1 MKTKHKSCVAAAA
14 VAAGAGEKMKSV
26 ILYPYGPLTGT
37 GCCRM
42 LHAKNLAITSAIY
55 TINISLLIVLIYSWR
70 ININIQKSS
79 ALEDVYYG
87 VQIAYFAIIGT
98 QMSMIVLS
106 IMLLFGIVKENPGLI
121 VPWIIGYITFM
132 ALEAVAMVYS
142 NVLRDHV
149 NKQFDAMCK
158 AEVAFF
164 IARAFINVLSM
175 WGVLRFYNLVRSGIT
190 WRGPEVIELN
200 YNDSMYN
207 KQLINNKNN
216 KSYDFSSYQMQAKT
230 TLTTTTNNTLAKSY
244 NECQHHHHHHHQQH
258 HQHLN
263 QQQHYKQH
271 YQNSRGRRHSSAT
284 HNKTTIGCCAFFD
297 IDDYDYD
304 FENDEDYD
312 YEGDDYDCEGY
323 YDDADDYYDDEGE
336 SSDCSMLG
344 ASPNRHRR
352 SERSHRVRNNNIRS
366 VLVNKRHNKYKI
378 AHPQTKLEVIN
389 ESERSAGSGSD
400 ENDSLLVAY
409 NSSSSLASV

>member
-79 ALEDVYYG
+79 DLEDVYYG

-190 WRGPEVIELN
+190 WRGPE
-200 YNDSMYN
+200 
-207 KQLINNKNN
+207 
-216 KSYDFSSYQMQAKT
+216 AKT
-230 TLTTTTNNTLAKSY
+230 TLTTATNNTLAKSY
-244 NECQHHHHHHHQQH
+244 NECQHHHHNHHHHQQQH
-258 HQHLN
+258 HH
-263 QQQHYKQH
+263 HKQ
-271 YQNSRGRRHSSAT
+271 YQNQRGRRQSAAT
-284 HNKTTIGCCAFFD
+284 QHKATIGCCAFFD

-304 FENDEDYD
+304 FDNDEDYEF
-312 YEGDDYDCEGY
+312 EGDEYDCEGY
-323 YDDADDYYDDEGE
+323 YDDGDEYYDDEDE

-344 ASPNRHRR
+344 ASPKRQHRR
-352 SERSHRVRNNNIRS
+352 SERTHRVRNNNIRS